1 MSTETEALREQF
13 EAWARKNELEA
24 ERHKYADDQYD
35 DHAATSAWWAWR
47 DAFQA
52 GHAAAKAETADPV
65 VGRWYFVA
73 NDGAATLCV
82 DETDARESASDADIA
97 FPRMAPHHVTQLV
110 SASQLAAAVAAERER
125 ASVLYDMLL
134 NRPALNAGLESEY
147 AAEAAAK
154 AADVGEPV
162 AMVQCHGSAEHPL
175 YTADQLAAA
184 VAAERGKCAGIVNE
198 LRMECARRNMP
209 ESATMLW
216 HAEDAIRAGAKEPS
230 DG

>member
-1 MSTETEALREQF
+1 MTTETEALRAQF

-52 GHAAAKAETADPV
+52 GHAAAKAETAD
-65 VGRWYFVA
+65 
-73 NDGAATLCV
+73 
-82 DETDARESASDADIA
+82 
-97 FPRMAPHHVTQLV
+97 
-110 SASQLAAAVAAERER
+110 
-125 ASVLYDMLL
+125 
-134 NRPALNAGLESEY
+134 
-147 AAEAAAK
+147 
-154 AADVGEPV
+154 VGEPAAWMAV
-162 AMVQCHGSAEHPL
+162 LTHPRSQGPQAHFVSDARLASQWKYNGVVDGEPCIVQPL
-175 YTADQLAAA
+175 FTAPQLAAA

-230 DG
+230 DADQA

>member
-1 MSTETEALREQF
+1 MTTNTEALRAQF
-13 EAWARKNELEA
+13 ERKIGEAAPFPVERDGDSYVNRMCAWAWEG
-24 ERHKYADDQYD
+24 Y
-35 DHAATSAWWAWR
+35 
-47 DAFQA
+47 QA

-73 NDGAATLCV
+73 NYGAATLCV
-82 DETDARESASDADIA
+82 DEADARESAAEADIA
-97 FPRMAPHHVTQLV
+97 FPRMAPHRAVQLV
-110 SASQLAAAVAAERER
+110 
-125 ASVLYDMLL
+125 
-134 NRPALNAGLESEY
+134 P
-147 AAEAAAK
+147 
-154 AADVGEPV
+154 
-162 AMVQCHGSAEHPL
+162 
-175 YTADQLAAA
+175 ADQLATA

>member
-52 GHAAAKAETADPV
+52 GHAAAKAEAAAPV
-65 VGRWYFVA
+65 VGRWYFVT

-82 DETDARESASDADIA
+82 DEADARESAAEADIA
-97 FPRMAPHHVTQLV
+97 FPRMAPHLVTQLV

-125 ASVLYDMLL
+125 CLRIVESVDNYSNPMTANDC
-134 NRPALNAGLESEY
+134 
-147 AAEAAAK
+147 AA
-154 AADVGEPV
+154 
-162 AMVQCHGSAEHPL
+162 
-175 YTADQLAAA
+175 
-184 VAAERGKCAGIVNE
+184 
-198 LRMECARRNMP
+198 
-209 ESATMLW
+209 
-216 HAEDAIRAGAKEPS
+216 AIRAGAKEH
-230 DG
+230 GE